1 MYIHKIYQWVFI
13 FFIYSFFGWIWETS
27 YKSIQQRKFINRGFL
42 NGPWLPI
49 YGFGAL
55 IILFVTLPYQ
65 ENHVLVF
72 LLGAIFASIFEFIVG
87 YGMEKLFHARYWDY
101 SHLPL
106 NIKGYI
112 ALPISLV
119 WGLFSLILVNIIDVP
134 ISRFVAQFTA
144 SQLIVLDIILT
155 TLFVIDVVLSTIQAL
170 DLKTILKKIELPIEN
185 QTKILTK
192 AEKILKRNPNL
203 LSHRHQ
209 LSEIEIKNI
218 LKELKEQIK
227 NEM

>member
-27 YKSIQQRKFINRGFL
+27 YKSIQKRKFINRGFL

-55 IILFVTLPYQ
+55 IILFVTLPFQ
-65 ENHVLVF
+65 ENPILVF
-72 LLGAIFASIFEFIVG
+72 LFGAIVASIFEFFVG

-106 NIKGYI
+106 NIQGYI

-134 ISRFVAQFTA
+134 ISRFVAQFSA
-144 SQLIVLDIILT
+144 PQLIVLDIILAI
-155 TLFVIDVVLSTIQAL
+155 LFVIDVVLSVIQAL
-170 DLKTILKKIELPIEN
+170 DLKTILKNIELPIEDRS
-185 QTKILTK
+185 KILRK
-192 AEKILKRNPNL
+192 AEKILKRNPSL
-203 LSHRHQ
+203 LSHRYE
-209 LSEIEIKNI
+209 LTINEIKSKVND
-218 LKELKEQIK
+218 LKNRIE
-227 NEM
+227 N

>member
-1 MYIHKIYQWVFI
+1 MYIHEIYQWVFI

-144 SQLIVLDIILT
+144 PQLIVLDIILT
-155 TLFVIDVVLSTIQAL
+155 VLFVVDVVLSTIQAL

-185 QTKILTK
+185 RTKILTK

-218 LKELKEQIK
+218 LKDLKEQMK
-227 NEM
+227 NQM

>member
-1 MYIHKIYQWVFI
+1 MYIHKVYQWFFI

-27 YKSIQQRKFINRGFL
+27 FKSIQKRKFINRGFL

-55 IILFVTLPYQ
+55 IILFVTLPVQ
-65 ENHVLVF
+65 DNFVLVF
-72 LLGAIFASIFEFIVG
+72 LFGAIVASIFEFLVG

-134 ISRFVAQFTA
+134 ISRFVAQFSAT
-144 SQLIVLDIILT
+144 QLIVLDIILAV
-155 TLFVIDVVLSTIQAL
+155 LFAIDVVLSVIQAL
-170 DLKTILKKIELPIEN
+170 DLKTILKNLDLPLEN
-185 QTKILTK
+185 RIKILNK
-192 AEKILKRNPNL
+192 AEKILKRNPGL
-203 LSHRHQ
+203 LSRHHE
-209 LSEIEIKNI
+209 LTINDIKTLLNDLKNRIEN
-218 LKELKEQIK
+218 
-227 NEM
+227 

>member
-1 MYIHKIYQWVFI
+1 MYIHEIYQWVFI

-144 SQLIVLDIILT
+144 PQLIVLDIILAV
-155 TLFVIDVVLSTIQAL
+155 LFVIDVVLSTIQAL

-218 LKELKEQIK
+218 LKELKEQMK
-227 NEM
+227 N

>member
-1 MYIHKIYQWVFI
+1 MYIHKVYQWVFI

-27 YKSIQQRKFINRGFL
+27 FKSIQKRKFINRGFL

-55 IILFVTLPYQ
+55 IILFVTLPVQ
-65 ENHVLVF
+65 DNFVLVF
-72 LLGAIFASIFEFIVG
+72 LLGAIVASIFEFFVG

-119 WGLFSLILVNIIDVP
+119 WGLFSLILVYIIDVP
-134 ISRFVAQFTA
+134 ISRFVAQFSAT
-144 SQLIVLDIILT
+144 QLIVLDIILAV
-155 TLFVIDVVLSTIQAL
+155 LFVVDSVLSIIQAL
-170 DLKTILKKIELPIEN
+170 DLKTILKQLELPLEDKE
-185 QTKILTK
+185 KILKK
-192 AEKILKRNPNL
+192 AEKIVKRNPGL
-203 LSHRHQ
+203 LSRHHE
-209 LSEIEIKNI
+209 LTINDIKTLLNDLKNRIEN
-218 LKELKEQIK
+218 
-227 NEM
+227 

>member
-1 MYIHKIYQWVFI
+1 MYIHEIYQWVFI

-72 LLGAIFASIFEFIVG
+72 LLGAIFASIFEFFVG

-134 ISRFVAQFTA
+134 ISRFVAKFTA
-144 SQLIVLDIILT
+144 PQLIVLDIILAV
-155 TLFVIDVVLSTIQAL
+155 LFVIDVVLSTIQAL

-185 QTKILTK
+185 RTKILTK

-209 LSEIEIKNI
+209 LSEMEIKKI
-218 LKELKEQIK
+218 LKDLKEQMK
-227 NEM
+227 N

>member
-1 MYIHKIYQWVFI
+1 MYIHKVYQWVFI
-13 FFIYSFFGWIWETS
+13 LFIYSFFGWIWETS
-27 YKSIQQRKFINRGFL
+27 FKSIQKRKFINRGFL

-55 IILFVTLPYQ
+55 IILFVTLPVQ
-65 ENHVLVF
+65 DNFVLVF
-72 LLGAIFASIFEFIVG
+72 LFGAIVASIFEFLVG

-134 ISRFVAQFTA
+134 ISRFVAQFSAT
-144 SQLIVLDIILT
+144 QLIVLDIILAV
-155 TLFVIDVVLSTIQAL
+155 LFEIDVVLSVIQAL
-170 DLKTILKKIELPIEN
+170 DLKTILKNLDLPLEN
-185 QTKILTK
+185 RNKILNK
-192 AEKILKRNPNL
+192 AEKILKRNPGL
-203 LSHRHQ
+203 LSRHHE
-209 LSEIEIKNI
+209 LTINEIKSLLND
-218 LKELKEQIK
+218 LKNRIE
-227 NEM
+227 N